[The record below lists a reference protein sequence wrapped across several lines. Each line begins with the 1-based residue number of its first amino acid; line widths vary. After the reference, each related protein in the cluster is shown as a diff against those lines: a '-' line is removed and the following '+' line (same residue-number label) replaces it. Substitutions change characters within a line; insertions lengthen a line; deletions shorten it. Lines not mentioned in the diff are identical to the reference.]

1 MLHRLAPPLGAALL
15 VGGLLGAPG
24 LASAGSS
31 ADVELSAVAAP
42 TGGLHRGHGWY
53 DAKVQIPEPPLAL
66 ALVII
71 GAMAM
76 RIRDRRQRR
85 LLG

>member
-1 MLHRLAPPLGAALL
+1 MLLRLAPPLGAALL

-24 LASAGSS
+24 LASAGSPD
-31 ADVELSAVAAP
+31 DVELSAVAAP
-42 TGGLHRGHGWY
+42 TDGLHRGHGWY
-53 DAKVQIPEPPLAL
+53 DAKVRIPEPPLAL

-71 GAMAM
+71 GAAAM

-85 LLG
+85 RAG